1 MKLRKASIDKL
12 NFLIALFSLF
22 LVCCMAGPSMA
33 ADIHVDDDT
42 CPAQGSGT
50 VADPYCSIQTAISIA
65 AGGDRV
71 LVHPGTYAE
80 RIIMKSDVDVVAA
93 EAEKPVIRPSIKT
106 LVKFENADNCALDGF
121 MLDASGSRIRLAI
134 VVIQDGCTNVAVRN
148 CEIKGADFA
157 AGSSFRGGIRLI
169 GQVTASIISNTIYN
183 VSYAGITTKW
193 GGTVS
198 NSNVTIQGNT
208 IYGCGTAGIYMA
220 GASGTSNRLIIGGN
234 GDDEGNTI
242 FNNGAGSNEKGSG
255 IRLYNIDQVS
265 MVNNTIQGN
274 RRAGI
279 LLIDTSSV
287 SPHISG
293 NFIYD
298 NGQAG
303 INIGSASNLTI
314 GEGNEIY
321 NNGLAGIA
329 FFVFRNSLISGW
341 ASSEPVLITGNS
353 IHGNTKAGIAVIDA
367 ATGTITIDNNEIFEN
382 TRSGT
387 AFFASCN
394 AVITDNHIHTHSGA
408 AGIFTGDWSGTYPPD
423 PDNPPT
429 TAQYFRASG
438 PVNLTIRRN
447 IIHGNRSGMRLDHAS
462 GVITNN
468 LVYGNSRSGI
478 RYSGNSISPY
488 YPFSAPWGIT
498 EISNN
503 TVVDNGSFVAEFGEN
518 RGGGIIYDDISVT
531 VDPDTGLTRNF
542 YDRPIWNN
550 AQAPRIIKNNIAAWN
565 MKAGIRDTVCSD
577 LRDYNLY
584 FSNNGKLTFVPA
596 QTGACVQGS
605 PPNFTGNPNEIFADP
620 MFVDHANGNYHLQA
634 GSPGLGAGDDGNDM
648 GAYGGTDPITW

>member
-1 MKLRKASIDKL
+1 MIFCLS
-12 NFLIALFSLF
+12 
-22 LVCCMAGPSMA
+22 VPSMA

-42 CPAQGSGT
+42 CPAEGSGT
-50 VADPYCSIQTAISIA
+50 VADPYCSIDTAITVA
-65 AGGDRV
+65 AGGDRI

-80 RIIMKSDVDVVAA
+80 RIIMKSGVDVVAA

-106 LVKFENADNCALDGF
+106 LVKFDNVGNCTLDGF
-121 MLDASGSRIRLAI
+121 MLDGSGSAI
-134 VVIQDGCTNVAVRN
+134 QVAVVFIKDGCTNVTVQN
-148 CEIKGADFA
+148 CEIKGADYP
-157 AGSSFRGGIRLI
+157 AGSSFRGGIRFF
-169 GQVTASIISNTIYN
+169 GQVTASIINNTIYN
-183 VSYAGITTKW
+183 FANAGITTKW

-198 NSNVTIQGNT
+198 NADITIQGNT
-208 IYGCGTAGIYMA
+208 IYGCGNAGIYMA
-220 GASGTSNRLIIGGN
+220 GAAGTSNRLVIGGN
-234 GDDEGNTI
+234 GINEGNTI
-242 FNNGAGSNEKGSG
+242 FNNGAGSDEKGAG
-255 IRLYNIDQVS
+255 IRLSNIDQVS

-274 RRAGI
+274 RRAGV
-279 LLIDTSSV
+279 LLIDTDSV

-293 NFIYD
+293 NIIHD

-303 INIGSASNLTI
+303 INIGGASTLTI
-314 GEGNEIY
+314 GVGNEIY
-321 NNGLAGIA
+321 SNGVAGIA
-329 FFVFRNSLISGW
+329 FFVFRNSLIPGF
-341 ASSEPVLITGNS
+341 ASSEPVIITGNS
-353 IHGNTKAGIAVIDA
+353 IYGNAKAGIAVIDQ
-367 ATGTITIDNNEIFEN
+367 ATGTITIDGNEIYEN
-382 TRSGT
+382 TRSGI
-387 AFFASCN
+387 AFFANCN
-394 AVITDNHIHTHSGA
+394 AIITDNHIHTHSGA

-478 RYSGNSISPY
+478 RYSGNSVDPY
-488 YPFSAPWGIT
+488 FPFSAPWGIT

-503 TVVDNGSFVAEFGEN
+503 TVVDNGSFVTEFGEN
-518 RGGGIIYDDISVT
+518 RGAGIVYDDISVR
-531 VDPDTGLTRNF
+531 VDPDTGLDRNF
-542 YDRPIWNN
+542 YDRPVWTD
-550 AQAPRIIKNNIAAWN
+550 AQDPRVIKNNIAAWN

-584 FSNNGKLTFVPA
+584 YSNNGKLTFVPA
-596 QTGACVQGS
+596 QTGGCAHREESQTG

-620 MFVDHANGNYHLQA
+620 LFVDHAGGNYHLQA
-634 GSPGLGAGDDGNDM
+634 GSPASDAGDDGNDM